1 MNKIQVR
8 SDLSPEI
15 YQQLQRYMTE
25 KGLSETTAIEV
36 IVNSYFSDRP
46 QDELMAV
53 LAKMEQDLSYLK
65 RHVLAIRF
73 RS

>member
-1 MNKIQVR
+1 MDKIQII

-25 KGLSETTAIEV
+25 KGLSETTAIEA
-36 IVNSYFSDRP
+36 IVNSYFSDIS
-46 QDELMAV
+46 QYELMGL
-53 LAKMEQDLSYLK
+53 LAKMDQDLSDLK